1 MYPFIGLGK
10 ELRSRGHGVMLL
22 ANENFGNVAVE
33 NGLTFRTLISREQTD
48 ALLGNPNNWH
58 PIKSAQH
65 GARWMVGVIDQTY
78 EISAQAITDPE
89 TVILNYPA
97 VFAGKLI
104 HELQGNPLISMVP
117 MPWMLLSRVTPPKLA
132 GPLNLPRNT
141 PPFLVTGFWHL
152 LEVVADQ
159 LVGPPVNKLRKQLG
173 MRKISRIPR
182 WSFSD
187 RLTLGMF
194 PDWYAPRQPDWPK
207 STEMVGFARFDG
219 SDQKQIPAE
228 TLDFIDAGRKPIA
241 ITFGTGMRYAK
252 TMFEN
257 AARACT
263 LLKRRAVLMTT
274 TPSDLPTQ
282 LPETIHHCP
291 FAPFGKL
298 FQHCAAIV
306 HHGGIGTTAQAIAAG
321 IPQLIMPLAW
331 DQYDNADRV
340 TRLKVGSSIKSSASS
355 RDLAFSLKQLLD
367 TANGQALAQYAD
379 QSDGQRSFKLAADKI
394 EATRMD

>member
-1 MYPFIGLGK
+1 
-10 ELRSRGHGVMLL
+10 
-22 ANENFGNVAVE
+22 
-33 NGLTFRTLISREQTD
+33 
-48 ALLGNPNNWH
+48 
-58 PIKSAQH
+58 
-65 GARWMVGVIDQTY
+65 
-78 EISAQAITDPE
+78 
-89 TVILNYPA
+89 
-97 VFAGKLI
+97 
-104 HELQGNPLISMVP
+104 
-117 MPWMLLSRVTPPKLA
+117 
-132 GPLNLPRNT
+132 
-141 PPFLVTGFWHL
+141 
-152 LEVVADQ
+152 
-159 LVGPPVNKLRKQLG
+159 
-173 MRKISRIPR
+173 
-182 WSFSD
+182 
-187 RLTLGMF
+187 
-194 PDWYAPRQPDWPK
+194 
-207 STEMVGFARFDG
+207 ARFDG